1 LSVSVVNAGCEVIL
15 TDVVA
20 FDLHG
25 PVRLQ
30 SGKHMY
36 KKAGRR

>member
-1 LSVSVVNAGCEVIL
+1 VSVDNAWLQVML

-20 FDLHG
+20 FDLRG